1 MSIGNKILQINQDNI
16 FSSIEFG
23 DSYIHNLTCMFLQ
36 GAESMLLGNRVCS
49 QTSEQFISK

>member
-16 FSSIEFG
+16 FSSIESG